1 MTTIALRGYG
11 LGLLGLVA
19 IKVLAPGFYANQDIK
34 TPVKIAVAVLVITQL
49 LNLVFVPWLAHAGLA
64 LSIGVG
70 ALLNALW
77 LLLGLLQRGSYR
89 PEAGWLRFAGQVVL
103 ASALLG
109 LFLAACAHGWDW
121 TAMRSQPWA
130 RLGLLAAVLAGS
142 ALIYFGT
149 LRLAG
154 LNFRRLLGR

>member
-1 MTTIALRGYG
+1 
-11 LGLLGLVA
+11 
-19 IKVLAPGFYANQDIK
+19 
-34 TPVKIAVAVLVITQL
+34 
-49 LNLVFVPWLAHAGLA
+49 
-64 LSIGVG
+64 VG

-89 PEAGWLRFAGQVVL
+89 PQAGWLRFAVQVVL